1 MWTQVNPIDT
11 DLISSNIKDGVDIFG
26 VEGSFEGFLWLETNI
41 ILSKANFSWSWCQW
55 AWSILTETVDY
66 IYFIYCSSWPDWQHL
81 WYLYMWHINV
91 AKYNKTTKTLT
102 IIWQQSSG
110 TSFYTS
116 HPTFIWAYQDWN
128 TIYVNMQWYQ
138 LVWIFTLN
146 TDTDALWFYTD
157 TSWPASPGWVP
168 YTSWILLTDTIW
180 DIQATTYKLPR
191 DWTQWYNTGWYLWAF
206 LDT

>member
-1 MWTQVNPIDT
+1 MSEVLIARSRDA
-11 DLISSNIKDGVDIFG
+11 DLIPGNVKAGVTIDDTTG
-26 VEGSFEGFLWLETNI
+26 TYEGFLWLETNI
-41 ILSKANFSWSWCQW
+41 ILSKSNFISAGCQW
-55 AWSILTETVDY
+55 VSWILAETVDY
-66 IYFIYCSSWPDWQHL
+66 IYFIYCSSWPDWQNGN
-81 WYLYMWHINV
+81 YPYKWHINV

-110 TSFYTS
+110 TNFYTS
-116 HPTFIWAYQDWN
+116 HPTFMSAYQDWD

-146 TDTDALWFYTD
+146 TDTDALWFYVNN
-157 TSWPASPGWVP
+157 SSPSWVP